1 MGSYTWVISRVTA
14 EDFFLEGAAKRVFWK
29 VRPNF
34 VSVWFAA
41 SYWGSAISRVSCL
54 QQAIGEIA
62 ILGGVHLQQTFRK
75 LAGKSHLQGLLLQA
89 IGEIQFWGFISSKT
103 SGNFAF
109 WMMERV
115 DDRRN
120 MLKESHNRGKRVRKE
135 RVIQHQVV
143 QFCLDTSHL
152 QTERLYDW
160 LVKL

>member
-1 MGSYTWVISRVTA
+1 M
-14 EDFFLEGAAKRVFWK
+14 
-29 VRPNF
+29 RPNF
-34 VSVWFAA
+34 VSVGFAA
-41 SYWGSAISRVSCL
+41 SCWGSAISRVSCL
-54 QQAIGEIA
+54 QRALGEIA
-62 ILGGVHLQQTFRK
+62 ISGGDHLQQAFRK

-89 IGEIQFWGFISSKT
+89 IGEIQFWGFHFQQDFGELCI
-103 SGNFAF
+103 